1 VSRRG
6 LITCRTAEQYGVD
19 MCQAIPRRI
28 VAIGPE
34 RLQVDYDGAPRWVEA
49 HGLTHLAV
57 GDYVI
62 VYAGQA
68 LQRVATAEAEEML
81 AWYAELASLLEQSA
95 G

>member
-1 VSRRG
+1 
-6 LITCRTAEQYGVD
+6 

-28 VAIGPE
+28 LAIEPE
-34 RLQVDYDGAPRWVEA
+34 RLQVDYDGSPRWVAA
-49 HGLTHLAV
+49 HGLPELAL

-68 LQRVATAEAEEML
+68 LERMDTTEAEEML
-81 AWYAELASLLEQSA
+81 AWYADLESMLEVDKTA

>member
-1 VSRRG
+1 
-6 LITCRTAEQYGVD
+6 

-28 VAIGPE
+28 LAIEPE
-34 RLQVDYDGAPRWVEA
+34 RLQVDYDGSPRWVAA
-49 HGLTHLAV
+49 HGLPELAL

-68 LQRVATAEAEEML
+68 LERMDTAEAEEML
-81 AWYAELASLLEQSA
+81 AWYADLESMLEGDKTA